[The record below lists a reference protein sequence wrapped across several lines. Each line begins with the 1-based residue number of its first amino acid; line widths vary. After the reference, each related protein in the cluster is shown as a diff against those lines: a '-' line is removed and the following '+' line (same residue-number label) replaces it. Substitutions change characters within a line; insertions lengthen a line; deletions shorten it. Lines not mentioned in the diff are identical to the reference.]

1 MRTIIWFC
9 WFWIQLIA
17 LSPALRKGKRALENG
32 DDATVDAMVQKMVPA
47 WAGGL
52 MRLAGVT
59 VQVTGKENI
68 PQDTAVVFVAN
79 HRSYYDIPIMLT
91 CLDKPHPLV
100 AKQELARLPLV
111 RGWMKLLRC
120 VFLDRD
126 NPRKAMQAMN
136 DAMENLRKGYSVTI
150 FPEGTRSKGA
160 ETDLLEFKAGA
171 FRMATKTKSPLI
183 PVAIHKS
190 RDIMENN
197 GGWMKPTQVTM
208 HILPPIATA
217 ELSKEEIKEL
227 PQRVQALIQQ
237 ELQQM
242 Q

>member
-9 WFWIQLIA
+9 WFWIQLVA
-17 LSPALRKGKRALENG
+17 LIPTLRKGKRALANN
-32 DDATVDAMVQKMVPA
+32 DDATVDALVQKMVPA

-59 VQVTGKENI
+59 VEVQGKENI
-68 PQDTAVVFVAN
+68 PQDGAVVFVAN
-79 HRSYYDIPIMLT
+79 HRSYYDIPLMLT
-91 CLDKPHPLV
+91 SLDKAHPLV
-100 AKQELARLPLV
+100 SKKQVERLPLV
-111 RGWMKLLRC
+111 RDWMRLLRC

-136 DAMENLRKGYSVTI
+136 DAMENLRKGYSITI

-160 ETDLLEFKAGA
+160 ETELLEFKAGA
-171 FRMATKTKSPLI
+171 FRIATKTKSPI
-183 PVAIHKS
+183 VPVAIHKS

-197 GGWMKPTQVTM
+197 GGWMKPTDVTI

-217 ELSKEEIKEL
+217 ELSKEENRSL
-227 PQRVQALIQQ
+227 PERVQAIIRQ
-237 ELQQM
+237 ELEQM